1 MKIVNT
7 SKSIYNTVL
16 MIVTINTLVI
26 PPIPNRIKNLLNPI
40 SIPHTRRYRQKL
52 NLTIIEIKTR
62 NIRSLNFSSINEYD
76 IRATFSFFSKQ
87 LFSPSFLSLCLVHH
101 SQFQYHRSTKTNGKK
116 QTYLDLH
123 KLPITFHNRSPSTT
137 YDNTPI
143 PIILFTASATD
154 PASFLARLFPS
165 TTARAKLSIG
175 FVPASQLV
183 LGITRNERMRR
194 GEEEEKKIP
203 RDVACTRESS
213 CPTL

>member
-1 MKIVNT
+1 MKVVNT

-16 MIVTINTLVI
+16 MIVTINTNKYSLYT
-26 PPIPNRIKNLLNPI
+26 KI
-40 SIPHTRRYRQKL
+40 SPKIKL
-52 NLTIIEIKTR
+52 NHHRNQNSKYSIFKLFLDQRIRYTSHFFIFFQTTFLT
-62 NIRSLNFSSINEYD
+62 L
-76 IRATFSFFSKQ
+76 
-87 LFSPSFLSLCLVHH
+87 LPPSFLSLCLVHH